1 MILDT
6 SFLIDLMNS
15 QRTAV
20 EKADAIEREGVVQ
33 RIPAMTIQEL
43 YIGVGYTDTPD
54 DERRKIE
61 AIVDS
66 RPVVDTDAKIARKA
80 GTIDGRLRR
89 DGERIDAGD
98 AAIGATGVVMDE
110 PVLTGNPRHFRH
122 IPGLDVETY

>member
-1 MILDT
+1 
-6 SFLIDLMNS
+6 MNS